1 MIYVQLFD
9 VTSGARSKH
18 LSDFSHE
25 AIAKTIYEASFSKTV
40 IEDSVILE
48 LLVVPDE
55 VGEDASMSDVISVR
69 PAVALKDY
77 LSCFLKDD
85 DLQAFVDS
93 FDIVDEVSD
102 CE

>member
-18 LSDFSHE
+18 LADKSHE
-25 AIAKTIYEASFSKTV
+25 AIAKAIYSASFSRSV
-40 IEDSVILE
+40 IEDSVVLE

-55 VGEDASMSDVISVR
+55 VGEDASMSNMISLR
-69 PAVALKDY
+69 PAVSLKDY
-77 LSCFLKDD
+77 LCCFLKGD

-93 FDIVDEVSD
+93 FDLVNEGSD

>member
-18 LSDFSHE
+18 LADKSHE
-25 AIAKTIYEASFSKTV
+25 AISKTIYEASFSRSV

-69 PAVALKDY
+69 PAVALQDY
-77 LSCFLKDD
+77 LCCFLKGDE
-85 DLQAFVDS
+85 LQAFVDS
-93 FDIVDEVSD
+93 FDLVNEGSD

>member
-18 LSDFSHE
+18 LADKSHE
-25 AIAKTIYEASFSKTV
+25 AIAKTIYEASFSRSV

-69 PAVALKDY
+69 PAVALQDY
-77 LSCFLKDD
+77 LSCFLKGD
-85 DLQAFVDS
+85 DLQVFVDS
-93 FDIVDEVSD
+93 FDLVNEGSD